1 MLDRFQW
8 VSLQLQYLRGMK
20 LEKAVRD
27 QLGRL
32 PTDLRKI
39 YHETLNQRLNSYEEV
54 EKTITENALRLL
66 LCLQETLTTN
76 DFVLALTRTTGKKV
90 KINPDNILDLC
101 SGFVVFDD
109 MLDVFCFVHLSVQEF
124 LESRHGYTVDRKW
137 TTKVR
142 KTIPSNAY
150 TASLLLKIPPHL
162 SPS

>member
-39 YHETLNQRLNSYEEV
+39 YHETLNQRLDSYEEV

-76 DFVLALTRTTGKKV
+76 DFVLALARTTGKEV

-109 MLDVFCFVHLSVQEF
+109 MLDVFCFVH
-124 LESRHGYTVDRKW
+124 
-137 TTKVR
+137 
-142 KTIPSNAY
+142 
-150 TASLLLKIPPHL
+150 
-162 SPS
+162 